1 MYLVWIGLDWTYV
14 HCIAQGVICP
24 VITSQVLGCLLSTV
38 CTIWIEHTVYS
49 MLAVSRKL
57 SASRVRSIWGWAQHC
72 RMIKTISNLSRLAA
86 SWANHCQ
93 LDEHNDGNRTYW
105 VEMWAE
111 LCTARLS
118 RQVTDYVQYKWSE
131 QSEGISLNSV
141 LLGWAERWRII
152 SNINEVS
159 RAKAYPWTLYCSVEQ
174 KGDRLCPI

>member
-1 MYLVWIGLDWTYV
+1 MWSS
-14 HCIAQGVICP
+14 H
-24 VITSQVLGCLLSTV
+24 
-38 CTIWIEHTVYS
+38 HS

-72 RMIKTISNLSRLAA
+72 WMIKTISNLSRLAA

-118 RQVTDYVQYKWSE
+118 RQVTDYVQYRWSE
-131 QSEGISLNSV
+131 QSEGISSNSV
-141 LLGWAERWRII
+141 LLGWAERWQII
-152 SNINEVS
+152 SNITEVS
-159 RAKAYPWTLYCSVEQ
+159 RAKAYPWTLLCSVEQ
-174 KGDRLCPI
+174 RGDRLWSEQSEGTSWLDWAEHQPNKIGGCWVNKIVLWAQDKLRVPNG